1 MTARRAP
8 LTLQPDVLRW
18 ARERADFSADALA
31 RKIAVKPE
39 RVLQW
44 EHSGAISM
52 AQAEKVARATHTP
65 LGYLFLSYPPLEP
78 LPIQD
83 FRTRAGAAPPH
94 PSPDLL
100 ETVYAMQR
108 RQDWLREDL
117 IETGHTPLGFVGR
130 HHHNGNYAAIA
141 AEMRETLGL
150 SADWAQSL
158 PNWSSTLTSLR
169 DALDAAG
176 ILVVFNGVVGN
187 NTRRKLNP
195 DEFQGFALVDE
206 YAPLIFVNNADFKA
220 AQMFTLAHE
229 LAHLCIGEEGVSA
242 LESLLPSAHAVEQ
255 FCDAAAAE
263 FLVSESELRD
273 FWPAAAQSGDPY
285 QQIAR
290 RFKVSRIVAARRA
303 LDLELIDRA
312 TFFDFYNQHK
322 GQGTPRRQDTDGG
335 DFWNT
340 QRWRIGPRF
349 AAHVVRAARAG
360 RLPYREAY
368 ALTGLRGDN
377 FAAMPEKMGSF
388 ANPPGLPSV
397 DKPAPAAHNDC
408 DDTGIRDTSCGFH
421 SNQFRQSRRKR

>member
-44 EHSGAISM
+44 EHSGVISM

-78 LPIQD
+78 EPLPIQD

-100 ETVYAMQR
+100 ETVSAMQR
-108 RQDWLREDL
+108 RQDWLREEL

-130 HHHNGNYAAIA
+130 HHHNSNYAAIA

-150 SADWAQSL
+150 SADWAQTL
-158 PNWSSTLTSLR
+158 PNWSSALTSLR

-187 NTRRKLNP
+187 NTHRKLNP

-229 LAHLCIGEEGVSA
+229 LAHLCIGAEGVSV

-273 FWPAAAQSGDPY
+273 FWHDAAESGDPY

-290 RFKVSRIVAARRA
+290 NFKVSRIVAARRT
-303 LDLELIDRA
+303 LDLALIDRA
-312 TFFDFYNQHK
+312 TFFDFYHRHK
-322 GQGTPRRQDTDGG
+322 GQGTPRRPDTDRG

-377 FAAMPEKMGSF
+377 FAAMPEMMGGFS
-388 ANPPGLPSV
+388 NLPGLPSV
-397 DKPAPAAHNDC
+397 DKPAPAAHNDF
-408 DDTGIRDTSCGFH
+408 DDTGYGLRFSF
-421 SNQFRQSRRKR
+421 QLRQPRRKR